1 MEIFETSKCSSQNS
15 SSSLCRFWK
24 NKSIPLQIFII
35 IIIIIIFIINQ
46 ELQIRRQIY
55 ASINRSCS

>member
-15 SSSLCRFWK
+15 SSSLCRFWN

-35 IIIIIIFIINQ
+35 IIIIIIIINQ